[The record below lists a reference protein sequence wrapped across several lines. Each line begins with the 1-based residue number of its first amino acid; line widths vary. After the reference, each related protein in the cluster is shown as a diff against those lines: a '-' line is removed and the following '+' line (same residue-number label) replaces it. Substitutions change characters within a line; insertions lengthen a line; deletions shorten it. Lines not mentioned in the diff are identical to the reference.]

1 MESYRNKIYFLAAW
15 IVVCAGLW
23 VNSSQAAEGQSS
35 IRGLLYVSYSGDLSY
50 DVMFAA
56 GVEVSLIDGNGTVEK
71 EFESLKQKSVP
82 LIRAQETMVIK
93 AIGDVRSPTAP
104 EKRKGKLDALKREQ
118 EKLRK
123 LRSDYENE
131 IARLLAK
138 TTIKKTKAD
147 IKGSFRFDGLSPG
160 HYLVHA
166 RYELQGTDNKY
177 FWFHAV
183 DAKPG
188 KEVEVTLNKST
199 VIHIY
204 DLGPSEQK
212 GNN

>member
-1 MESYRNKIYFLAAW
+1 MKSYWNKSCLLAAW
-15 IVVCAGLW
+15 IVVCAGLL

-56 GVEVSLIDGNGTVEK
+56 GVEVVLIDGNGTVEK
-71 EFESLKQKSVP
+71 EFESLKQKLVP
-82 LIRAQETMVIK
+82 PIRAQEKAVTK
-93 AIGDVRSPTAP
+93 AIGDVRSPTAI
-104 EKRKGKLDALKREQ
+104 EKRKEKQDALKREQ
-118 EKLRK
+118 EKLQK

-131 IARLLAK
+131 LTRLLTK
-138 TTIKKTKAD
+138 NVIKKTKAD
-147 IKGSFRFDGLSPG
+147 IKGNFKFDGLSPG
-160 HYLVHA
+160 HYLLHA
-166 RYELQGTDNKY
+166 RYELQGTESKY

-188 KEVEVTLNKST
+188 EEVEVTLNKST
-199 VIHIY
+199 AIHLY

-212 GNN
+212 GD